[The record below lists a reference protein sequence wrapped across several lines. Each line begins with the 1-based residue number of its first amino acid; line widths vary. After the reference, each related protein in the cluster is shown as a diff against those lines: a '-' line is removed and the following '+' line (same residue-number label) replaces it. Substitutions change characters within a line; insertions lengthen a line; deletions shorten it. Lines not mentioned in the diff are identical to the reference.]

1 MSEVIVLST
10 GVVFLRIHSRGGAHD
25 FKGAYP
31 NRESAKEV
39 IEDLIKFQN
48 AM

>member
-1 MSEVIVLST
+1 MSEVIVLQT
-10 GVVFLRIHSRGGAHD
+10 GVVFLRIHSRGGVHD

-39 IEDLIKFQN
+39 IEELIKFQKE
-48 AM
+48 M